1 MKKNGKRKLKKWRK
15 KIGVQQSDEEKYK
28 EGSSE
33 RAAVER

>member
-1 MKKNGKRKLKKWRK
+1 MKKMK

-33 RAAVER
+33 RAEVKR